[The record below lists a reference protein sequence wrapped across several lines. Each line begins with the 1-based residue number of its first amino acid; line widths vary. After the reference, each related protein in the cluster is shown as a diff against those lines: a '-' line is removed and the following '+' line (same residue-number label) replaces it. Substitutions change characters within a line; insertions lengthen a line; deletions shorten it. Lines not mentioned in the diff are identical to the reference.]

1 MRRSKSCENG
11 TDLSCSR
18 QRCITAIAD
27 ALALHATAAE
37 GAMGRVGGVVVAEHA
52 LAHAAEVA
60 LHGVLHV
67 AQVVPPKAPVAASL
81 PALPPVYPCRCL
93 RNVIV
98 CRQNMLMPGT
108 LLELSNF

>member
-1 MRRSKSCENG
+1 M
-11 TDLSCSR
+11 
-18 QRCITAIAD
+18 
-27 ALALHATAAE
+27 AE
-37 GAMGRVGGVVVAEHA
+37 YA

-60 LHGVLHV
+60 LHGMLHV
-67 AQVVPPKAPVAASL
+67 AQVVPTEAPVAASL
-81 PALPPVYPCRCL
+81 SALPPVHPRWCL

>member
-1 MRRSKSCENG
+1 M
-11 TDLSCSR
+11 
-18 QRCITAIAD
+18 
-27 ALALHATAAE
+27 
-37 GAMGRVGGVVVAEHA
+37 AEHA

-93 RNVIV
+93 RDVVI
-98 CRQNMLMPGT
+98 CRQAGCSCREVCWSCQGCKVGSSAALPPHRE
-108 LLELSNF
+108 EL